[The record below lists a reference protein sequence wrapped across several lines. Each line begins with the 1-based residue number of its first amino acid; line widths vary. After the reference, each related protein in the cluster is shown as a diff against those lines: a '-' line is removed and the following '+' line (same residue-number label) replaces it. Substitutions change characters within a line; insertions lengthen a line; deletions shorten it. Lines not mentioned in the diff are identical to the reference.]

1 VFLVDRLDSFV
12 GEDVGA
18 APALSDSDVALVRSC
33 PQSVEKPDGSV
44 VCLCAEVVLSMRYL

>member
-1 VFLVDRLDSFV
+1 MFLVDRLDSFV
-12 GEDVGA
+12 GENVGA